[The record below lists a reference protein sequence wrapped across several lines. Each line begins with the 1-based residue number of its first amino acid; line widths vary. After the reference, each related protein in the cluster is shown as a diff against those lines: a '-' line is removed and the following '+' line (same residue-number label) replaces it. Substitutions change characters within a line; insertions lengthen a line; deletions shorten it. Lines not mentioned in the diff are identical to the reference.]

1 MPTRDKR
8 LLLDTSVAVALAVS
22 DHVAH
27 SAAVD
32 AVGGFHLGLSGH
44 AYFETFSVLTR
55 IPPPS
60 RRDARDVEK
69 LLRQNFP
76 GSVFLGVSGAGALGR
91 RFAELAI
98 SGGSVYDALVAAAA
112 GEHGIKLLSRDS
124 RAAETYRLM
133 GIDFDLLT

>member
-1 MPTRDKR
+1 MPTRDRR
-8 LLLDTSVAVALAVS
+8 LLLDTSVAVALAVG

-27 SAAVD
+27 AAAID

-60 RRDARDVEK
+60 RRDAREVEK
-69 LLRQNFP
+69 LLSQNFP
-76 GSVFLGVSGAGALGR
+76 GTVFLGIPGAEALGQ
-91 RFAELAI
+91 RFAELVI

-112 GEHGIKLLSRDS
+112 GEHGVKLLSRDS
-124 RAAETYRLM
+124 RAADTYRLM
-133 GIDFDLLT
+133 GIDFDLMA